1 MHAGRKK
8 RAIAGMFV
16 AATVTAIATGVWA
29 QAQQPQQTQTN
40 PARRMGQQTVPPS
53 TPPATGTL
61 RPWLQVA
68 DAQQPV
74 RLSGLHVQGQ
84 VVGEVARTTLEMH
97 STTPT
102 TACWKGSCNS
112 RCFPGKK

>member
-8 RAIAGMFV
+8 RAIAGVFV
-16 AATVTAIATGVWA
+16 AATATAIATGVWA
-29 QAQQPQQTQTN
+29 QARQPQQTQTN

-53 TPPATGTL
+53 TPPATGAL

-84 VVGEVARTTLEMH
+84 GDDSRVTVLTREGGADT
-97 STTPT
+97 SD
-102 TACWKGSCNS
+102 TAKRILGLLQNEL
-112 RCFPGKK
+112 R